1 MVILLTGATGLVG
14 KELGKAL
21 IKEGHEL
28 IVLSQDS
35 SKAKTIL
42 PFPAKVFSWGANFE
56 ELPKDI
62 LNGVEAIIHL
72 AGESIAS
79 GRWTKKRKERIY
91 ESRILTTR
99 KLVNAV
105 KAAHLKGDLKLK
117 HFISASAIGIYGNRG
132 DELVNEESSLGND
145 YLASVCKDWEK
156 ETLSLNEIGI
166 RVVNPRIGIVL
177 SAQGGALEKMLLP
190 FSLGLGGAIGLGRQW
205 MSWIHLEDLVQLF
218 LFVLKNQEIKGSL
231 NAVAPNPVTNK
242 EFSKVLASSLERPLF
257 FPVPPLMLKVILGEM
272 STLILAGQRVSSE
285 KALNNGMKFKYP
297 NLYSALKEICT
308 PFQKCQKELLAE
320 QWIPKKPEDIFPFFS
335 DEKNLEKLTPEFLGF
350 KVLQKSTPHIHEGTL
365 IDYRLRVHGIPLR
378 WRTRIED
385 WKPGHQFVDTQLK
398 GPYQLWHHTHDFI
411 EFAGGTLMR
420 DRVLYRVP
428 FGWLGDLFAGIK
440 IRSDVTKIFN
450 FRRKIIFDLFY
461 RS

>member
-1 MVILLTGATGLVG
+1 MIILLTGATGLVG

-28 IVLSQDS
+28 VVLSQDS
-35 SKAKTIL
+35 TKAPFYL
-42 PFPAKVFSWGANFE
+42 PFPAKVFPWGANFE
-56 ELPKDI
+56 ELPTEI

-72 AGESIAS
+72 AGESIGN
-79 GRWTKKRKERIY
+79 GRWTKKRKQKIY

-105 KAAHLKGDLKLK
+105 KATHLNGNLQLK

-132 DELVNEESSLGND
+132 EEEVNEESSLGTD
-145 YLASVCKDWEK
+145 YLATVCKDWEK
-156 ETLSLNEIGI
+156 ETQDLSELGI

-190 FSLGLGGAIGLGRQW
+190 FGLGFGGVIGLGRQW
-205 MSWIHLEDLVQLF
+205 MSWIHLEDLVQFF
-218 LFVLKNQEIKGSL
+218 LFTLNNHEIKGCL
-231 NAVAPNPVTNK
+231 NAVAPGPVTNK
-242 EFSKVLASSLERPLF
+242 EFSKTLASSLEKPLL
-257 FPVPPLMLKVILGEM
+257 FPIPPLMLKVMLGEM
-272 STLILAGQRVSSE
+272 STLILSGQKVSSA
-285 KALNNGMKFKYP
+285 KAQKKGMKFKYP
-297 NLYSALKEICT
+297 DLQSALKEICH
-308 PFQKCQKELLAE
+308 PFQNSQKELLAE
-320 QWIPKKPEDIFPFFS
+320 QWVPKKPEDIFPFFS

-365 IDYRLRVHGIPLR
+365 IDYRLSVHGIPLR

-440 IRSDVTKIFN
+440 VRSDVTKIFN